1 MRAAAPVAPVAP
13 VTPAELA
20 PALARMADLLAWPLM
35 LVDEH
40 GALRHANRAARR
52 LLRAGKP
59 LRLLPNQQ
67 LQPAA
72 AAWRAEF
79 AGALE
84 AAALGQPGVLR
95 WPGRPLGFQGT
106 LQALNELNEL
116 NRPADR
122 GARTTLLLLALAPA
136 SGLTPDLAA
145 YGAAHRLTAAEQR
158 VLSLL
163 ARGRNAAQAAADAGV
178 AVSTARSHI
187 ASLRRKTGH
196 TSVAALLLDLNRLPP
211 VLGSSGDGK

>member
-1 MRAAAPVAPVAP
+1 MRAVAPVAP

-35 LVDEH
+35 LIDEH
-40 GALRHANRAARR
+40 GALRHANRAARH
-52 LLRAGKP
+52 LLQAGKP

-72 AAWRAEF
+72 PAWRAEF

-116 NRPADR
+116 NELNRPADR

-136 SGLTPDLAA
+136 SGFTPDLAA
-145 YGAAHRLTAAEQR
+145 YGAAHGLTAAEQR

-163 ARGRNAAQAAADAGV
+163 ARGRNAAQVAADAGV

-187 ASLRRKTGH
+187 TSLRRKTGH

-211 VLGSSGDGK
+211 MLGVARRR

>member
-1 MRAAAPVAPVAP
+1 MRAVAPVA
-13 VTPAELA
+13 PAELA

-35 LVDEH
+35 LIDEH
-40 GALRHANRAARR
+40 GALRHANRAARH

-79 AGALE
+79 AGALK

-95 WPGRPLGFQGT
+95 WPGRRLGFQGT
-106 LQALNELNEL
+106 LQALNELNDLNNL
-116 NRPADR
+116 NRPAGR

-136 SGLTPDLAA
+136 SGFTPDLAA
-145 YGAAHRLTAAEQR
+145 YGAAHGLTAAEQR

-211 VLGSSGDGK
+211 VLGFARRR

>member
-1 MRAAAPVAPVAP
+1 MRAVAPVAPVA
-13 VTPAELA
+13 PAELA

-35 LVDEH
+35 LIDEH
-40 GALRHANRAARR
+40 GALRHANRAARH

-95 WPGRPLGFQGT
+95 WPGRRLGFQGT
-106 LQALNELNEL
+106 LQALNELNDLNNL
-116 NRPADR
+116 NRPAGR

-136 SGLTPDLAA
+136 SGFTPDLAA
-145 YGAAHRLTAAEQR
+145 YGAAHGLTAAEQR

-211 VLGSSGDGK
+211 VLGFARRR